1 MERTQNPV
9 PDPVALQEAGEVES
23 GWVLGWGVGCGKGS
37 GPGEQSVGRVAGE
50 GSPGISSS
58 GLWAAVGPQTGTA
71 FVFKNT

>member
-1 MERTQNPV
+1 MPR
-9 PDPVALQEAGEVES
+9 
-23 GWVLGWGVGCGKGS
+23 K
-37 GPGEQSVGRVAGE
+37 QSVGRAAGE